1 MYLLRLWP
9 GTILLSTFLL
19 LANIPVCFASYEEPS
34 KLTAEE
40 TAAKIVAGIKSINKL
55 FDDLSIDQQ
64 SPKFIKERLEH
75 NGYYEDLNENS
86 IFGLNRIDF
95 HKNIENHRIHVILTF
110 FNQDLATNSIA
121 VTTGFSP
128 PNAFVSKVDDLIK
141 KQSTLLNYRNE
152 NKIVLNAYHL
162 SVAKGVG
169 EMLPVTVPDNLK
181 DTYQFLVSDL
191 NNSVVGGDCSIGGK
205 PTNGK
210 ISIDLLIT
218 ANRIDLIEN
227 VLRGYSPGGRIH
239 AVRALLKM
247 QAEGFPLSKET
258 KDVIV
263 KIKKLSNPIESC

>member
-9 GTILLSTFLL
+9 CAILLSTFLL
-19 LANIPVCFASYEEPS
+19 LANIPMCFASYEEPS
-34 KLTAEE
+34 KLSAEE
-40 TAAKIVAGIKSINKL
+40 TAAKIVAGIKSINTL
-55 FDDLSIDQQ
+55 FDDLYIDQQ
-64 SPKFIKERLEH
+64 SPKLIKEHLEH
-75 NGYYEDLNENS
+75 NGYNETWNYNS
-86 IFGLNRIDF
+86 IFGLNQIEF
-95 HKNIENHRIHVILTF
+95 HKNIESHHINVILTF
-110 FNQDLATNSIA
+110 FNKNLATNTIF
-121 VTTGFSP
+121 VTTAISP

-141 KQSTLLNYRNE
+141 KQSTLINYRNE
-152 NKIVLNAYHL
+152 NKIVLDTYHL

-169 EMLPVTVPDNLK
+169 EMLPVKVPENLK
-181 DTYQFLVSDL
+181 DYYHFLVSDL
-191 NNSVVGGDCSIGGK
+191 NNSTANGNCSIGGK

-263 KIKKLSNPIESC
+263 KIKKDSNPIESC